1 MPGQR
6 FVRSAADVVLT
17 FTVVTLLSFL
27 LMRASPIDPA
37 EAFAIRNSLQPS
49 DERISELREAMGL
62 DGPLIKQYAAWLRNA
77 VRLDFGRSLV
87 NNKPVLSEFAATVPF
102 TLRIV
107 ALSAAMQAL
116 GAILLGCLGYR
127 YRGKGIGSVVRFV
140 TVAGVSVPSFY
151 LATAYLDTIAVKLQ
165 WIAVA
170 SGQGLLRDWHPALC
184 LAVPM
189 AAFYGRMLTGIL
201 VKEMKEDY
209 AVYARCQ
216 GLGENYIMLR
226 RGLPHALLAMLPNFM
241 QSIGFA
247 VAGATIIEQIFS
259 VPGIGNVIVT
269 SVVNRDAPMIHF
281 SVLLLAA
288 VFMLTSRMSD
298 AARTWLNRDSARG
311 NGQ

>member
-1 MPGQR
+1 MPEDVFAVCERRPASMPGQR

-27 LMRASPIDPA
+27 LMRPSPIDPA

-77 VRLDFGRSLV
+77 VCLDFGRSLV
-87 NNKPVLSEFAATVPF
+87 NNKPVLSEFAATVPY

-107 ALSAAMQAL
+107 ALSTAMQAL

-127 YRGKGIGSVVRFV
+127 YRGKGIGSAVRFV

-170 SGQGLLRDWHPALC
+170 SGQGLLRDWHPRYAWPSRWPPSTEGC
-184 LAVPM
+184 SP
-189 AAFYGRMLTGIL
+189 AFSLKRWKRTMPSTL
-201 VKEMKEDY
+201 V
-209 AVYARCQ
+209 AR
-216 GLGENYIMLR
+216 
-226 RGLPHALLAMLPNFM
+226 
-241 QSIGFA
+241 
-247 VAGATIIEQIFS
+247 
-259 VPGIGNVIVT
+259 
-269 SVVNRDAPMIHF
+269 DW
-281 SVLLLAA
+281 
-288 VFMLTSRMSD
+288 
-298 AARTWLNRDSARG
+298 ARTTLCCDAGFLMLCSRCCRTLCRASASRSRG
-311 NGQ
+311 RRLSSRFFQFRESATSS